1 MRTQWFRA
9 VARLG
14 APVSL
19 GCLVLAGCRG
29 GAGTQQAAPEPAA
42 AAVAAVQRGN
52 IEHVLSVA
60 GQFQPYQM
68 VDVHAKVSG
77 YVRHIYVDIGDRV
90 HAGQT
95 LATLEV
101 PELNAQYRGTQ
112 SEALR
117 SQDAIIAAEQDV
129 SRAKSLQEALGA
141 NYKRLKQ
148 ASDEQPGVIAAQELE
163 NAQSQAEASQAQ
175 VDAAQAALS
184 GAKQGA
190 DTAAADQQRVGAL
203 QAYTTVSAPLTGV
216 VTWRFADTGALIQA
230 GTTSDTQS
238 LPLIKLAQSDLL
250 RLRVPVPEDAVQ
262 FVHVGDPMTIR
273 VDALGALGRN
283 FKGKVVRFTRNL
295 DPSTRTMETE
305 VDVPNPALAITP
317 GMYAN
322 SYLRLAHVENVLT
335 LPIAAVQGEGET
347 GTVMVLNGNN
357 EVEQRG
363 VKLGLRGSVLVEVT
377 DGLRAGDRV
386 VVGDASRLHDGEKVT
401 PRMQPEPAS
410 DVMREEGGMTDPQAP
425 SSDTGSGTSGGG
437 Q

>member
-1 MRTQWFRA
+1 MRTQWFGA

-42 AAVAAVQRGN
+42 VAVAAVERGN

-410 DVMREEGGMTDPQAP
+410 EVMREEGGMTDPQAP